1 MDFRSC
7 EPKRVAPDK
16 VTLNK
21 RELTLKVGGSE
32 TLQATVTPADTSDKI
47 VTFESSDKTVATVTA
62 KQGKVTAIKVGT
74 ATITAKTVND
84 KKVTC
89 VVTVTDT
96 D

>member
-7 EPKRVAPDK
+7 KPKRLAPAK

-21 RELTLKVGGSE
+21 TEITLKVGGSE
-32 TLQATVTPADTSDKI
+32 TLQATVTPTEASDKT

-62 KQGKVTAIKVGT
+62 KQGKVTAIKAGT
-74 ATITAKTVND
+74 TTITAKTVND

-89 VVTVTDT
+89 TVTVTDA